1 MTNVTTP
8 AWKSYT
14 VGSTVEV
21 AGVLWTITN
30 VATRRTENGRKGRV
44 FTLVSPDGDTVTKS
58 SRGITL
64 WAAGGSSP
72 QPAPAPAP
80 APAAEV
86 AADAA
91 TDAAVVSVVR
101 ERSTSESSLGQVL
114 ADVIEPYLDSRGL
127 TSGVDRD
134 EVIRLVDERL
144 SEVAVRRVEVVQ
156 PNRPAVDVGSQH
168 AKFDSLL
175 SVLACRLN
183 AWLVGPAGSGKTSA
197 AKSAADA
204 LGLPFYALSV
214 GPQTT
219 QSQLTG
225 YNNVSNGEYVSTQL
239 RQAYE
244 HGGVF
249 LLDEVDAG
257 SPAVLVTINALLAN
271 GRAPFADRVVERHPD
286 FVLLAAANT
295 IGLGADRQYVGRQQ
309 VDAATLDRFC
319 FLDWAADPAL
329 EAAILGVPA
338 SLFAALPRPASQVFE
353 DITDVAA
360 VETRVQDYV
369 RAVVR
374 VRVATAALGKG
385 VRFACGHRAGEHGC
399 KLVRAGWR
407 VEDALESCLWK
418 GIDADTRAKI
428 EAQ

>member
-1 MTNVTTP
+1 MATASTVP
-8 AWKSYT
+8 AWKNYA

-21 AGVLWTITN
+21 NGVSWAITN
-30 VATRRTENGRKGRV
+30 VATRITENGRKGRV
-44 FTLVSPDGDTVTKS
+44 FTLVSPTGDRVVKS

-64 WAAGGSSP
+64 WAATGG
-72 QPAPAPAP
+72 PAVPVEEEASHEAAEAAPVSATLSQS
-80 APAAEV
+80 PAA
-86 AADAA
+86 A
-91 TDAAVVSVVR
+91 
-101 ERSTSESSLGQVL
+101 ESSIGRIL
-114 ADVIEPYLDSRGL
+114 AEVVEPYLDARGF
-127 TSGVDRD
+127 TPSVDRD
-134 EVIRLVDERL
+134 EVLRLVDERL
-144 SEVAVRRVEVVQ
+144 SEFAVRRVEVVQ
-156 PNRPAVDVGSQH
+156 PSVPPVDVGVQH

-175 SVLACRLN
+175 SVVACRLN
-183 AWLVGPAGSGKTSA
+183 SWLVGPAGSGKTSA
-197 AKSAADA
+197 AKAAADA

-225 YNNVSNGEYVSTQL
+225 YNNVSNGDYVSTQL

-271 GRAPFADRVVERHPD
+271 GHASFPDAVVERHPD
-286 FVLLAAANT
+286 FVLVAAANT

-309 VDAATLDRFC
+309 VDAATLDRFV
-319 FLDWAADPAL
+319 FLDWANDVAL
-329 EAAILGVPA
+329 EAACLGVPA
-338 SLFAALPRPASQVFE
+338 SLFKGLPTVDRQVFE
-353 DITDVAA
+353 DVSDTAA
-360 VETRVQDYV
+360 VESRVQDYV

-374 VRVATAALGKG
+374 ARIATAALGKG
-385 VRFACGHRAGEHGC
+385 VRFQCGNRAGQYGVR
-399 KLVRAGWR
+399 LVRAGWQ

-418 GIDADTRAKI
+418 GLDADTRSKI